1 MQKLPFQK
9 ESDMKPNYTAK
20 KTAWLLVSLK
30 NFILFLVSVAGVVAF
45 FLFDFLAFPISLV
58 FFAPLLVSIIW
69 ILCDLLVI
77 KCEKY
82 DFYDNKV
89 VYSKG
94 VFNRKVQ
101 ITTFLGVLSVVID
114 QSFIG
119 RVCNYGDIT
128 VDTVG
133 RWDMD
138 MVSISKPHKLKAY
151 LESKGASK
159 LTATFAA
166 GPENFDYFDTSQL
179 I

>member
-1 MQKLPFQK
+1 
-9 ESDMKPNYTAK
+9 MKPNYTAR
-20 KTAWLLVSLK
+20 KTAWKIITLK
-30 NFILFLVSVAGVVAF
+30 NFILLVLSAVALTFLVVDLF
-45 FLFDFLAFPISLV
+45 FVDILPSIVTYILI
-58 FFAPLLVSIIW
+58 APPVITLLW
-69 ILCDLLVI
+69 MLWDLLVI

-82 DFYDNKV
+82 EFYDNKV

-94 VFNRKVQ
+94 VFNRKVN
-101 ITTFLGVLSVVID
+101 ITTFLGVLTVTVE
-114 QSFIG
+114 QSFIA
-119 RVCNYGDIT
+119 RICNYGDVT

-138 MVSISKPHKLKAY
+138 MIDISKPHRLKIY

-166 GPENFDYFDTSQL
+166 GPENFDYFDTSSL

>member
-1 MQKLPFQK
+1 
-9 ESDMKPNYTAK
+9 MKPNYTAK

-30 NFILFLVSVAGVVAF
+30 NVILFLVSVAGVVAF

-101 ITTFLGVLSVVID
+101 ITTFLGVLSVTIN
-114 QSFIG
+114 QSFSG
-119 RVCNYGDIT
+119 RLCNYGNVAI
-128 VDTVG
+128 DTVG

-138 MVSISKPHKLKAY
+138 MEKISKPHKLKLY